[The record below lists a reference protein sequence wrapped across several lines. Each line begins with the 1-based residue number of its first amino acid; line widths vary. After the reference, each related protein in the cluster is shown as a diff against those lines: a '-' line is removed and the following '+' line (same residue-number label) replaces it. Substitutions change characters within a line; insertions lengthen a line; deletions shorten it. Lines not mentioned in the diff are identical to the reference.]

1 MTADGSTAHL
11 PDEAA
16 ITALIA
22 KQQITEVLYRR
33 ARAGDRRDIKL
44 ALACY
49 HGGATEDHEGHSG
62 PAADFILNASM
73 ISPDSAA
80 PVTCLWHFIS
90 NVLIDLA
97 GDEADVESYHIAV
110 VVRDEDS
117 GQNTVPDRRP
127 LPGQIR
133 ISRRTLGHRRAP
145 CRLRLEP
152 SGTRLAGLLGPGRPR
167 RGQAPERTVRG
178 RRPPLQPSRHHSRI
192 ARFTCET

>member
-1 MTADGSTAHL
+1 MTANGSGLQL

-16 ITALIA
+16 ITALVA

-33 ARAGDRRDIKL
+33 ARAGDRRDVKL

-49 HGGATEDHEGHSG
+49 HEGATEEHEGYAG

-73 ISPDSAA
+73 ISPGSAA

-90 NVLIDLA
+90 NVLIDLH

-117 GQNTVPDRRP
+117 GQTQSRIGGRYLDKFVRRD
-127 LPGQIR
+127 GRWAIAER
-133 ISRRTLGHRRAP
+133 RVVFDWSRVD
-145 CRLRLEP
+145 
-152 SGTRLAGLLGPGRPR
+152 LASAAYWDLMGIDEAKLL
-167 RGQAPERTVRG
+167 RG
-178 RRPPLQPSRHHSRI
+178 RFGGDDPLYSHLGVTRG
-192 ARFTCET
+192 